1 MNFNDN
7 DDPINLDDINLIE
20 LMLESENLSE
30 DARSNMETIR
40 GEMSDAEMSLD
51 ELGAIAAFVDQAVKL
66 AFEEVIAMAGMLGQE
81 SVPVVVL
88 KALSQQR
95 SIATKMLWDAA
106 DFTGIKLT
114 TETPDDLSELEL

>member
-7 DDPINLDDINLIE
+7 EDPINLDDINLIE
-20 LMLESENLSE
+20 LMLESESLSD
-30 DARSNMETIR
+30 DARSNMENIR

-51 ELGAIAAFVDQAVKL
+51 ELGVIANFVDHAVKL
-66 AFEEVIAMAGMLGQE
+66 AFEEVIAMANMLGQE

-88 KALSQQR
+88 KALSQQQ

-114 TETPDDLSELEL
+114 TETPDDLSGLGL